1 MVFDIYTIFAVMNYK
16 ITIEDK
22 VDILRALTEKIESDI
37 EMAAKLDA
45 EDILKP
51 VLLERANRLS
61 NLYYNIENGI

>member
-1 MVFDIYTIFAVMNYK
+1 MNYN

-37 EMAAKLDA
+37 EMSAKLDA

>member
-1 MVFDIYTIFAVMNYK
+1 MNYK

-37 EMAAKLDA
+37 EMAAKLDS